1 MAVTVLVVDDSGFF
15 RRRVCELL
23 KQDPRVQVVGTASNG
38 QEAVDKVLELKP
50 DVVTMDYEMPVL
62 DGISAVRKIMHLCPT
77 PVLMFSSLTH
87 EGARITLAA
96 LEAGAVDY
104 LPKNFEDVSR
114 NSERLART
122 LCEKILIV
130 ARTGR
135 AGLKALTQVWGR
147 SKTTETQISSGSANH
162 VGKAQPLYK
171 TPNKAPNS
179 QVATPDPLGAP
190 ADQWKSTKTYESTQK
205 TSAAIDPARAALRE
219 RIARRLQEQ
228 KEQGQHGT
236 TSLTKTDHKT
246 PPTPASRPRAN
257 PRHFHLVAIGTSTGG
272 PMALQNVLTQLP
284 ANFPVPL
291 VLIQHM
297 PAAFTGAFAERLNGL
312 CKIEVKEAED
322 GDILRPGRA
331 LLAPGGKQ
339 MMIERRSQACVRIL
353 AGDERLNYKPSV
365 DITFGSAARCFANKV
380 LAIVLTGMGADG
392 REGAR
397 LLKESG
403 SVIWAQDEA
412 SSVIYGMPMAIAKA
426 GLADEIINLKD
437 LPEKL
442 ISDVLA

>member
-135 AGLKALTQVWGR
+135 AGLKALTQTWGR
-147 SKTTETQISSGSANH
+147 PKTTETQGSSSPQAGNTQPPHQAPKSKFGTSDPISSPSDH
-162 VGKAQPLYK
+162 
-171 TPNKAPNS
+171 
-179 QVATPDPLGAP
+179 
-190 ADQWKSTKTYESTQK
+190 WKSTKTYETNK
-205 TSAAIDPARAALRE
+205 TSTSIDPARAALRE

-228 KEQGQHGT
+228 KEQGQHGVS
-236 TSLTKTDHKT
+236 SLAKADHKT

-339 MMIERRSQACVRIL
+339 MMIERRNQACVRIL